1 MHWWHTVHGVSAGV
15 RTHYSDD
22 LLWLPYVTAEYV
34 FLTGDR
40 DILDVSLPYLSSE
53 ELPDDC
59 PDRYESPEKS
69 RFRESL
75 YSHCVRAIER
85 SLDTGAHGLPYMR
98 GGDWNDGR
106 PFGCGKIPRG
116 CSAAEKCLPE
126 LL

>member
-1 MHWWHTVHGVSAGV
+1 MYHC
-15 RTHYSDD
+15 RIC
-22 LLWLPYVTAEYV
+22 P
-34 FLTGDR
+34 
-40 DILDVSLPYLSSE
+40 PE

-98 GGDWNDGR
+98 GGDWNDGMNLVGNGGGESVWLGMFLVTVLER
-106 PFGCGKIPRG
+106 FIPIAAGEGDLSGAAKYRE
-116 CSAAEKCLPE
+116 AVRRAEKCLPE